1 MSRFY
6 YYIFDGNKLRKISK
20 KEAKESCQFF
30 RAINMKVVL
39 ENLEPISEKSGKV
52 KSSLLEEFEVGEK
65 YVLRT
70 AEHSLNGLVVSKS
83 FSNADFLGTE
93 IVSKEVYFFVLKI
106 YQQKVFYPSPEG
118 DCSSCKPWYLSN

>member
-93 IVSKEVYFFVLKI
+93 IVSKEVYF
-106 YQQKVFYPSPEG
+106 YACWGDTREGCVFDFSDRTKKLEI
-118 DCSSCKPWYLSN
+118 LSHIK